1 MSETITAIEMAKEG
15 GVDPKAF
22 RAALR
27 DGQPTWHALNSLWTV
42 QKGSPKHEYM
52 REVLSSL
59 LYKRGATLFGAFK
72 DQVAEDSEDT
82 FDPINVLDGRR
93 RIFAAVIRRQGQPAF
108 RSALLKAYDCKCAMT
123 NSSALW
129 VLEAA
134 HITPYRGAETNTL
147 ENGLLL
153 RADIH
158 TLFDLGLISVVP
170 DTRRIAV
177 SKTLAESMYTRLDGK
192 KLGEPAAAHA
202 RPRPAAFGRG
212 VFRRPTLRGKLDRLL
227 RCATWVQLSCS

>member
-22 RAALR
+22 RVALR
-27 DGQPTWHALNSLWTV
+27 DRQPAWHALNSLWTV
-42 QKGSPKHEYM
+42 QNGSPEHEYM
-52 REVLSSL
+52 RQVLSSL
-59 LYKRGATLFGAFK
+59 LYKRGGTLFGAFK

-108 RSALLKAYDCKCAMT
+108 RSALLKAHDCKCAMT
-123 NSSALW
+123 NSSTSW

-134 HITPYRGAETNTL
+134 HITPYRGAETNTVK
-147 ENGLLL
+147 NGLLL

-177 SKTLAESMYTRLDGK
+177 SKALAESIYTRLDGK
-192 KLGEPAAAHA
+192 KLGEPAAGHA
-202 RPRPAAFGRG
+202 RPSAAALKEHYALFE
-212 VFRRPTLRGKLDRLL
+212 P
-227 RCATWVQLSCS
+227 